1 MMKKR
6 YCIIPGLAVILLLLS
21 ACESGGKLQIFNHCS
36 YPAYIRVE
44 NMDQKTIPA
53 GESVSYNIDTDTQ
66 NIFTGEV
73 KKKLKI
79 WMVGETYSIFDEGQN
94 IYTDSTWIE
103 VKAGKTY
110 SIYLNPNRASVKVI
124 NNSDQI
130 ISWAEIWQHSPLT
143 YYQVGVMYN
152 ILPGESRFLRVDY
165 GNKYYY
171 QVEIYLPD
179 ESHYTFGDSEN
190 ILAVDEQYVVNFNPN

>member
-1 MMKKR
+1 MKER
-6 YCIIPGLAVILLLLS
+6 VCLILGLAAILLMLS
-21 ACESGGKLQIFNHCS
+21 ACESGGELQVFNRCS
-36 YPAYIRVE
+36 YPAYIKVE
-44 NMDQKTIPA
+44 NMEQKTIPA
-53 GESVSYNIDTDTQ
+53 GESVSINIDTDTQ

-73 KKKLKI
+73 KKKLPI
-79 WMVGETYSIFDEGQN
+79 WLVGETFSIFDEYQN
-94 IYTDSTWIE
+94 AYLDSTWIE

>member
-1 MMKKR
+1 MKER
-6 YCIIPGLAVILLLLS
+6 VCLILGLAAILLMLS
-21 ACESGGKLQIFNHCS
+21 ACESGGKLQVFNRCS
-36 YPAYIRVE
+36 YPAYIKVE
-44 NMDQKTIPA
+44 NIEQKTIPA
-53 GESVSYNIDTDTQ
+53 GESVSINIDTDTQ

-73 KKKLKI
+73 KKKLPI
-79 WMVGETYSIFDEGQN
+79 WLVGETFSIFDEYQN
-94 IYTDSTWIE
+94 AYLDSTWIE

-179 ESHYTFGDSEN
+179 ESHYTFCDSEN

>member
-1 MMKKR
+1 MKER
-6 YCIIPGLAVILLLLS
+6 FCLILGLAAMLLMLS
-21 ACESGGKLQIFNHCS
+21 ACESGGKLQVFNHCS
-36 YPAYIRVE
+36 YPAYIKVE
-44 NMDQKTIPA
+44 NMEQKTIPA
-53 GESVSYNIDTDTQ
+53 GESVSFNIDTDTQ

-73 KKKLKI
+73 KKKLPI
-79 WMVGETYSIFDEGQN
+79 WLVGETFSIFDEYQN
-94 IYTDSTWIE
+94 AYLDSTWIE

-179 ESHYTFGDSEN
+179 ESHYTFCDSEN

>member
-1 MMKKR
+1 MKER
-6 YCIIPGLAVILLLLS
+6 VCLILGLAAILLMLS
-21 ACESGGKLQIFNHCS
+21 ACESGGKLQVFNHCS
-36 YPAYIRVE
+36 YPAYIKVE
-44 NMDQKTIPA
+44 NMEQKTIPA
-53 GESVSYNIDTDTQ
+53 GESVSFNIDTDTQ

-73 KKKLKI
+73 KKKLPI
-79 WMVGETYSIFDEGQN
+79 WLVGETFSIFDEYQN
-94 IYTDSTWIE
+94 AYLDSTWIE